1 MKIQKMPN
9 ANVATPARK
18 RNAARLR
25 EFALDSVFTIID
37 IREKLIVNSKLK
49 QRNNMELILIILV
62 VLILFGGG
70 GYWYTR
76 RR

>member
-1 MKIQKMPN
+1 MGGQSPVDCN
-9 ANVATPARK
+9 GPENRRAV
-18 RNAARLR
+18 RLR